1 MKAGKTASNMSAI
14 TKMGEYCVQTKGEHM
29 KSRSNINATRKA
41 AMDFSKEERLDLRD
55 YCGIKDPTPRDAVRN
70 IIRECRLS
78 GKRCG

>member
-1 MKAGKTASNMSAI
+1 
-14 TKMGEYCVQTKGEHM
+14 M
-29 KSRSNINATRKA
+29 KSRSKIKATRKA